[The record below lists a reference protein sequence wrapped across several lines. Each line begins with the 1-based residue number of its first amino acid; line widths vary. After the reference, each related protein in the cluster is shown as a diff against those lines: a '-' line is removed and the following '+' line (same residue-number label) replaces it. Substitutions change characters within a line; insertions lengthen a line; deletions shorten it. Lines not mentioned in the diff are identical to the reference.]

1 MARKCKRRRAMAE
14 MNVVPYID
22 VMLVLLVIF
31 MVTAP
36 MLQSGV
42 EINLPDTEAQP
53 INTNNQTPI
62 IISVNEHGN
71 YFNDEGLQIR
81 ITELRQYLVGQLN
94 KAASGNNSQSAVQT
108 IRPVYIRGD
117 ENVAYRYLMQAMV
130 AAQRAGAKSINLM
143 SDPKADN

>member
-42 EINLPDTEAQP
+42 EINLPDTEAQA

-62 IISVNEHGN
+62 IISVNEQGN
-71 YFNDEGLQIR
+71 YFNSEGSQIR
-81 ITELRQYLVGQLN
+81 ITELRQYLVGQLSKN
-94 KAASGNNSQSAVQT
+94 PSEIAIQSSKKT

-130 AAQRAGAKSINLM
+130 AAQKAGAKSINLM
-143 SDPKADN
+143 SDPKTEN

>member
-31 MVTAP
+31 MITAP

-42 EINLPDTEAQP
+42 EINLPDTEARA
-53 INTNNQTPI
+53 INNDNQTPI

-71 YFNDEGLQIR
+71 YFNDEGSQIR
-81 ITELRQYLVGQLN
+81 ITELRQYLTGQLKN
-94 KAASGNNSQSAVQT
+94 TTSINTQSAKPAT
-108 IRPVYIRGD
+108 RPVYIRGD

-130 AAQRAGAKSINLM
+130 AAQQAGAKSINLM
-143 SDPKADN
+143 SDPKTDN

>member
-1 MARKCKRRRAMAE
+1 MAE

-31 MVTAP
+31 MITAP

-42 EINLPDTEAQP
+42 EINLPDTEARA
-53 INTNNQTPI
+53 INNDNQTPI

-71 YFNDEGLQIR
+71 YFNDEGSQIR
-81 ITELRQYLVGQLN
+81 ITELRQYLTGQLKN
-94 KAASGNNSQSAVQT
+94 TTSINTQSAKPAT
-108 IRPVYIRGD
+108 RPVYIRGD

-130 AAQRAGAKSINLM
+130 AAQQAGAKSINLM
-143 SDPKADN
+143 SDPKTDN